1 MLHVTVTNKETLKKT
16 EFEWSLPKEESAQKF
31 KQVNSEK
38 GNRKIFKWL
47 LTTIKISAGKPINFD
62 LIMTYEQQM
71 FNIPLA
77 GDILDDLAMAFREII
92 SKVGQTFSLI
102 F

>member
-1 MLHVTVTNKETLKKT
+1 
-16 EFEWSLPKEESAQKF
+16 
-31 KQVNSEK
+31 
-38 GNRKIFKWL
+38 
-47 LTTIKISAGKPINFD
+47 
-62 LIMTYEQQM
+62 MTYEQQM